1 VSEDSDFV
9 YKWEFEYRGLSIDVT
24 MRSSLNFIPPVST
37 VRVLSL
43 GDDQE
48 IGRFSSYPSNQLHVI
63 LSRCLTD
70 RDWLIAIKKI
80 HVEFLRH
87 GEFFIEDKWS
97 LGARS
102 CLSNILLAT
111 AKLAK
116 SLDSDATL
124 SYIKAFNSPFV
135 QGKCSDVWVDDGLTF
150 STALIHCSDLMKL
163 GKARTMFHNPI
174 RIETCEYVT
183 GLVNGGFKCS
193 SR

>member
-1 VSEDSDFV
+1 
-9 YKWEFEYRGLSIDVT
+9 
-24 MRSSLNFIPPVST
+24 IPPVST